1 MCMLIFF
8 LGGGGLI
15 VRTIFWFKIGK
26 RVIFG
31 RPFFWVGGGGGGGG
45 GYRKFTAYHHNVG
58 LSIVPVA
65 IIL

>member
-8 LGGGGLI
+8 FGGGGLLSE
-15 VRTIFWFKIGK
+15 RFFGL
-26 RVIFG
+26 RLGSGLYSGGRFFG
-31 RPFFWVGGGGGGGG
+31 RGGGGWG